1 MTFVP
6 VDQDARERARRDHAT
21 SFVLEAGAGTGKTT
35 LLVDRIE
42 QIVRS
47 GAARLDEIAAV
58 TFTENA
64 ATTMKLRLRERLE
77 RTRADLGRPPE
88 ERRRADA
95 ALEVLERAQVSTIH
109 ALCAA
114 LLVERPLECG
124 VPPGF
129 RVADDAE
136 MDILFAEAWDAW
148 LTERLVAGDPTLMA
162 AVDSGIPLEA
172 DGWGERTSLRG
183 LARTL
188 VDQRDLRPL
197 VAETGVDPA
206 AWRRDLQAQAERAR
220 ALLTLV
226 REGDALGA
234 RLGAMVEFAAAAERF
249 EGDALASYLRTLAIV
264 PRNFGH
270 KAHWTTPEALEEARA
285 IAAWTSQAL
294 AAWKGAS
301 SAALHARLVKAVLE
315 VVAGYE
321 ARKKER
327 GVLDFLDLLVKA
339 RDALR
344 DSEAVRRYFRE
355 RFRVVIIDEFQDTD
369 PLQVEVA
376 ELLTGGRPGA
386 LVVVGDAK
394 QSIYRFRRADVAL
407 FRRVAA
413 EAAAR
418 PGHAVLHLTQN
429 FRSRAAILR
438 FVNRA
443 FGALITPSDEAG
455 QPEYE
460 AIAPPPGLS
469 EDPSVIA
476 LRFDAPFAEG
486 EDLLRAE
493 ARALTAFLAEVAAG
507 AHHVRDPHTGV
518 DRPSRAGDVMVL
530 ARRLTQMRPLEEA
543 LESAGLRFTIE
554 GGKSFFDRQ
563 EVHEVLAVLRALDD
577 PSDRV
582 SLVAALRSSF
592 CGVSDRDIVAYA
604 LTGGVLSIQERGVRE
619 AGGAAMGG
627 FRGGRER
634 PSELGVS
641 APPEVEDV
649 ALAPALTLL
658 GTLHRL
664 RTSLSVPALIER
676 LYDET
681 RILAALTGTR
691 RGEAQVANLEKVVVL
706 ARKASDLGVLTVR
719 GFIRLLQERIR
730 TAREEPDLPST
741 RPGDPETIRILSIH
755 KAKGME
761 APVVALYDTADDY
774 RTPVDLVAQWAEG
787 TIAVGFRDGCQPPG
801 WDVLSAREK
810 VRAGAEARRLLYVAC
825 TRARDL
831 LVVPA
836 PPRDARVGAFWKD
849 LIAQLPSRSDGDVR
863 VVAAG
868 EPPTAERDER
878 GGDLRE
884 LSEAGG
890 GDAAGAHWD
899 ARRAELLEAAG
910 HRPFVPASVTRAAL
924 RQAPPA
930 VAIAG
935 PAGGRDFGSLVHR
948 ILEWVPLGE
957 PERVR
962 GMAEALAPSFGLDE
976 SAADRA
982 ATAAERAL
990 ALPVMQRARAATRV
1004 WRELPLWFP
1013 EGAELLEGVIDLV
1026 FEEDGALVL
1035 VDYKTDGIA
1044 AEQAL
1049 AQAAHHAPQ
1058 LQLYGRG
1065 LAQALGLPVRERLVL
1080 FTTLGQVVAV

>member
-1 MTFVP
+1 VTFVP
-6 VDQDARERARRDHAT
+6 VDQDARERARRDHGT

-77 RTRADLGRPPE
+77 RARSDTDRPAE
-88 ERRRADA
+88 ERRRAEA

-136 MDILFAEAWDAW
+136 MDILFAEAWEEW
-148 LTERLVAGDPTLMA
+148 ITSRLVAGDATLMA

-172 DGWGERTSLRG
+172 DGWGERSSLRG

-197 VAETGVDPA
+197 VAENPVDPA
-206 AWRRDLQAQAERAR
+206 AWRRDLQAQAARAR
-220 ALLTLV
+220 GLLTHV

-234 RLGAMVEFAAAAERF
+234 RLGAMVEFAAAADRF
-249 EGDALASYLRTLAIV
+249 EGEALASYLRTMAVV
-264 PRNFGH
+264 PRHFGH
-270 KAHWTTPEALEEARA
+270 KGHWTTPDTLEDARA
-285 IAAWTSQAL
+285 IGAWTSQTL

-301 SAALHARLVKAVLE
+301 SAALHARLVRAVLE

-376 ELLTGGRPGA
+376 QLLTGGRPGA

-394 QSIYRFRRADVAL
+394 QSIYRFRRAEVAL
-407 FRRVAA
+407 FRRIAA

-443 FGALITPSDEAG
+443 FAALLTPSDEAG

-469 EDPSVIA
+469 EEASVIA
-476 LRFDAPFAEG
+476 LRFEAPFAEG

-493 ARALTAFLAEVAAG
+493 ARALAAFLAEVAAG
-507 AHHVRDPHTGV
+507 GHQVRDPHTGV

-582 SLVAALRSSF
+582 SLVAALRSSL

-604 LTGGVLSIQERGVRE
+604 LS
-619 AGGAAMGG
+619 GGALWI
-627 FRGGRER
+627 REPGRHEPLDI
-634 PSELGVS
+634 PSADTV
-641 APPEVEDV
+641 
-649 ALAPALTLL
+649 APALELL
-658 GTLHRL
+658 SDLHEL
-664 RTSLSVPALIER
+664 RTSLSVPALIEL
-676 LYDET
+676 LYDKT

-755 KAKGME
+755 KAKGLE

-774 RTPVDLVAQWAEG
+774 RTPVDLVAQWEEG

-825 TRARDL
+825 TRARDI
-831 LVVPA
+831 LVVPS
-836 PPRDARVGAFWKD
+836 PPKDARVGAFWKD
-849 LIAQLPSRSDGDVR
+849 LIAQLPARSDADVR
-863 VVAAG
+863 VVDAG
-868 EPPTAERDER
+868 DPPAAEREER
-878 GGDLRE
+878 GGELRE

-899 ARRAELLEAAG
+899 ARRAELLESAG

-924 RQAPPA
+924 RQAPAA
-930 VAIAG
+930 VTIAAA
-935 PAGGRDFGSLVHR
+935 AGGRDFGSLVHR

-962 GMAEALAPSFGLDE
+962 GMAEALAPSFGLDA
-976 SAADRA
+976 SAAGRA

-1026 FEEDGALVL
+1026 FEEDGALVI

-1065 LAQALGLPVRERLVL
+1065 LAQALGRPVRERLVL
-1080 FTTLGQVVAV
+1080 FTSVSQVVAV

>member
-1 MTFVP
+1 VTFVP
-6 VDQDARERARRDHAT
+6 VDQDARERARLDHGT

-77 RTRADLGRPPE
+77 RARGDLARPAE

-114 LLVERPLECG
+114 LLGERPLECG

-136 MDILFAEAWDAW
+136 MDILFAEAWDEW
-148 LTERLVAGDPTLMA
+148 LTARLVAGDATLMA

-172 DGWGERTSLRG
+172 DGWGERSSLRG

-197 VAETGVDPA
+197 VAESPVAPA
-206 AWRRDLQAQAERAR
+206 AWRRDLQAQAARAR
-220 ALLTLV
+220 TLLGLV
-226 REGDALGA
+226 RDGDALGA
-234 RLGAMVEFAAAAERF
+234 RLGAMVDFAAAADRL
-249 EGDALASYLRTLAIV
+249 EGDALASFLRTLAII

-270 KAHWTTPEALEEARA
+270 KAHWTSPEALEEGRA
-285 IAAWTSQAL
+285 IAAWTSQAV
-294 AAWKGAS
+294 ATWKAAS
-301 SAALHARLVKAVLE
+301 SAALHARLVRAVLE
-315 VVAGYE
+315 VVAGYD

-344 DSEAVRRYFRE
+344 RSEAVRRYFRE
-355 RFRVVIIDEFQDTD
+355 RFRAVIIDEFQDTD

-394 QSIYRFRRADVAL
+394 QSIYRFRRAEVAL
-407 FRRVAA
+407 FRRTAVAA
-413 EAAAR
+413 ASR

-443 FGALITPSDEAG
+443 FASLITLSDEAG

-460 AIAPPPGLS
+460 AIAPPPGLR
-469 EDPSVIA
+469 EEPSVIA
-476 LRFDAPFAEG
+476 LRFDAPYAEG

-493 ARALTAFLAEVAAG
+493 ARALTAFLADVAAG
-507 AHHVRDPHTGV
+507 AHPVRDPHTGV
-518 DRPSRAGDVMVL
+518 ERPSRAGDVMVL
-530 ARRLTQMRPLEEA
+530 ARRLTQLRPLEEA
-543 LESAGLRFTIE
+543 LESAGLHFTIE

-604 LTGGVLSIQERGVRE
+604 LS
-619 AGGAAMGG
+619 GAALWLGAPG
-627 FRGGRER
+627 ERAGR
-634 PSELGVS
+634 PGADTV
-641 APPEVEDV
+641 
-649 ALAPALTLL
+649 APALALL
-658 GTLHRL
+658 EDLHRR
-664 RTSLSVPALIER
+664 RTALSVPALVER

-706 ARKASDLGVLTVR
+706 ARRASDLGVLTVR

-741 RPGDPETIRILSIH
+741 RPGDPDTIRILSIH
-755 KAKGME
+755 KAKGLE

-825 TRARDL
+825 TRARDI
-831 LVVPA
+831 LVVPS
-836 PPRDARVGAFWKD
+836 PPRDARVGSFWKD
-849 LIAQLPSRSDGDVR
+849 LIAQLSARSDADVR
-863 VVAAG
+863 VVDAG
-868 EPPTAERDER
+868 DPPAAEREER

-924 RQAPPA
+924 RQAPAA
-930 VAIAG
+930 VAIA
-935 PAGGRDFGSLVHR
+935 AASGGRDFGSLVHR

-962 GMAEALAPSFGLDE
+962 GMADALAPSFGLDAL
-976 SAADRA
+976 SAERA
-982 ATAAERAL
+982 AAAAERAL

-1026 FEEDGALVL
+1026 FEEDGALVI

-1065 LAQALGLPVRERLVL
+1065 LAQALGRPVRERLVL
-1080 FTTLGQVVAV
+1080 FTSVGQVVAV

>member
-1 MTFVP
+1 MTFIP
-6 VDQDARERARRDHAT
+6 VDQDARERARRDHGT

-77 RTRADLGRPPE
+77 RARADADRPAE

-114 LLVERPLECG
+114 ILGERPLECG

-136 MDILFAEAWDAW
+136 MDILFAEAWEEW
-148 LTERLVAGDPTLMA
+148 LTGRLVAGDATLMA

-172 DGWGERTSLRG
+172 DGWGERSSLRG

-188 VDQRDLRPL
+188 VDQRDLKPL
-197 VAETGVDPA
+197 VAENPVDPA
-206 AWRRDLQAQAERAR
+206 AWRRDLQAQAARAR
-220 ALLTLV
+220 ALLTHV
-226 REGDALGA
+226 RDGDALGA
-234 RLGAMVEFAAAAERF
+234 RLGAMVEFAAKADRV
-249 EGDALASYLRTLAIV
+249 EGDALASYLRTMAVV
-264 PRNFGH
+264 PRHFGH
-270 KAHWTTPEALEEARA
+270 KAHWDTPETLEEARA
-285 IAAWTSQAL
+285 IAAWTSQTL
-294 AAWKGAS
+294 AAWKAAS
-301 SAALHARLVKAVLE
+301 SAALHARLVNAVLE

-344 DSEAVRRYFRE
+344 DSEAVRRYFQE

-376 ELLTGGRPGA
+376 ELLTGGHAGA

-407 FRRVAA
+407 FRRIAA

-443 FGALITPSDEAG
+443 FAVLITPSDEAG

-469 EDPSVIA
+469 EDASVIA
-476 LRFDAPFAEG
+476 LRFEAPFAEG

-493 ARALTAFLAEVAAG
+493 AHALAAFLAEVAAG
-507 AHHVRDPHTGV
+507 AHQVRDPHTGV

-604 LTGGVLSIQERGVRE
+604 LS
-619 AGGAAMGG
+619 GGALW
-627 FRGGRER
+627 
-634 PSELGVS
+634 LG
-641 APPEVEDV
+641 APAPDAPTPGAETVGP
-649 ALAPALTLL
+649 ALALL

-719 GFIRLLQERIR
+719 GFVRLLQERIR
-730 TAREEPDLPST
+730 TAREEPDLPAT
-741 RPGDPETIRILSIH
+741 RPGDPDTIRILSIH
-755 KAKGME
+755 KAKGLE
-761 APVVALYDTADDY
+761 SRSGRKA
-774 RTPVDLVAQWAEG
+774 RSRSG
-787 TIAVGFRDGCQPPG
+787 
-801 WDVLSAREK
+801 SARAASR
-810 VRAGAEARRLLYVAC
+810 RAGTCCPLGRRCARLR
-825 TRARDL
+825 R
-831 LVVPA
+831 
-836 PPRDARVGAFWKD
+836 
-849 LIAQLPSRSDGDVR
+849 
-863 VVAAG
+863 
-868 EPPTAERDER
+868 R
-878 GGDLRE
+878 GG
-884 LSEAGG
+884 SSTS
-890 GDAAGAHWD
+890 
-899 ARRAELLEAAG
+899 
-910 HRPFVPASVTRAAL
+910 PA
-924 RQAPPA
+924 
-930 VAIAG
+930 
-935 PAGGRDFGSLVHR
+935 
-948 ILEWVPLGE
+948 
-957 PERVR
+957 
-962 GMAEALAPSFGLDE
+962 
-976 SAADRA
+976 
-982 ATAAERAL
+982 
-990 ALPVMQRARAATRV
+990 RARATCSSSPRPRRTRA
-1004 WRELPLWFP
+1004 WARSGRTSSPSSPRAPTRTCAWWTPAIPRSWSARSAEASCASCPKP
-1013 EGAELLEGVIDLV
+1013 GAAMRRARTGTP
-1026 FEEDGALVL
+1026 GA
-1035 VDYKTDGIA
+1035 A
-1044 AEQAL
+1044 S
-1049 AQAAHHAPQ
+1049 
-1058 LQLYGRG
+1058 
-1065 LAQALGLPVRERLVL
+1065 
-1080 FTTLGQVVAV
+1080 

>member
-1 MTFVP
+1 VSFTP
-6 VDQDARERARRDHAT
+6 VDQDARERARRDHGT

-42 QIVRS
+42 SLVRT
-47 GAARLDEIAAV
+47 GTARLDQIAAV

-77 RTRADLGRPPE
+77 RARADLGRPAE
-88 ERRRADA
+88 ERGRAEA

-114 LLVERPLECG
+114 LLGERPLECG

-136 MDILFAEAWDAW
+136 MDVLFAEAWDEW
-148 LTERLVAGDPTLMA
+148 MTERLVAGDATLMA
-162 AVDSGIPLEA
+162 AVDSGIPIQA
-172 DGWGERTSLRG
+172 DGWGERSSLRG

-197 VAETGVDPA
+197 VAEATLDA
-206 AWRRDLQAQAERAR
+206 TAWRRDLLAQAAR
-220 ALLTLV
+220 AGALLDKV
-226 REGDALGA
+226 KDGDALGA
-234 RLGAMVEFAAAAERF
+234 RLLALVTFAAGAEGL
-249 EGDALASYLRTLAIV
+249 EGEALVTYLRTLSIV
-264 PRNFGH
+264 PRHFGH
-270 KAHWTTPEALEEARA
+270 KGHWATPEALDEGRA
-285 IAAWTSQAL
+285 IAAWTGQAA
-294 AAWKGAS
+294 AAWKAAS
-301 SAALHARLVKAVLE
+301 SAALHGRLVRSVLE
-315 VVAGYE
+315 VVARYD
-321 ARKKER
+321 ARKRER
-327 GVLDFLDLLVKA
+327 GVLDFLDLLLLA
-339 RDALR
+339 RDALAR
-344 DSEAVRRYFRE
+344 SEAVRRHFRE
-355 RFRVVIIDEFQDTD
+355 RFRFVIIDEFQDTD

-376 ELLTGGRPGA
+376 ELLTDGRPGA

-394 QSIYRFRRADVAL
+394 QSIYRFRRADVSL
-407 FRRVAA
+407 FRRIST
-413 EAAAR
+413 EAASRA
-418 PGHAVLHLTQN
+418 GHGVLHLTQN
-429 FRSRAAILR
+429 FRSRPAILR

-443 FGALITPSDEAG
+443 FAALITPSDEAG
-455 QPEYE
+455 QPAYE

-469 EDPSVIA
+469 EEPSVLA
-476 LRFDAPFAEG
+476 LRFDAPFADG

-493 ARALTAFLAEVAAG
+493 ARALSALVSDLARGGHV
-507 AHHVRDPHTGV
+507 VRDVQTGA

-543 LESAGLRFTIE
+543 LEAAGLRFTVE

-577 PSDRV
+577 PSDRL

-604 LTGGVLSIQERGVRE
+604 L
-619 AGGAAMGG
+619 AGGGLWIGGEPGGEAPESAAT
-627 FRGGRER
+627 
-634 PSELGVS
+634 V
-641 APPEVEDV
+641 
-649 ALAPALTLL
+649 APALALL
-658 GTLHRL
+658 GELHRR

-719 GFIRLLQERIR
+719 GFIRLLEERIR
-730 TAREEPDLPST
+730 TAREEPDLPVT
-741 RPGDPETIRILSIH
+741 RPGDPDTVRILSIH
-755 KAKGME
+755 KAKGLE

-787 TIAVGFRDGCQPPG
+787 TIAVGFREGCQPPG
-801 WDVLSAREK
+801 WDVLSAKEK
-810 VRAGAEARRLLYVAC
+810 VRSNAEARRLLYVAC

-831 LVVPA
+831 LVVPR
-836 PPRDARVGAFWKD
+836 PPADARVGAFWKD
-849 LIAQLPSRSDGDVR
+849 LIAQLPSQSDADVR
-863 VVAAG
+863 IVQAG
-868 EPPTAERDER
+868 DPPAAEREER
-878 GGDLRE
+878 IADLRE
-884 LSEAGG
+884 LAEAGG
-890 GDAAGAHWD
+890 EDTAGARWDAA
-899 ARRAELLEAAG
+899 RRDLVESASY
-910 HRPFVPASVTRAAL
+910 RPFLPTSVTRAAL
-924 RQAPPA
+924 RQAPAA
-930 VAIAG
+930 VIAVG
-935 PAGGRDFGSLVHR
+935 AAGGRDFGSLVHR

-957 PERVR
+957 PERAR
-962 GMAEALAPSFGLDE
+962 GMAEALAPSFGLD
-976 SAADRA
+976 AAAAARA
-982 ATAAERAL
+982 AEAAERAL
-990 ALPVMQRARAATRV
+990 ALPVMQRARAAARV

-1013 EGAELLEGVIDLV
+1013 EGGELLEGVIDLV
-1026 FEEDGALVL
+1026 FEEDGALVI

-1065 LAQALGLPVRERLVL
+1065 LAQALGRPVRERLVL
-1080 FTTLGQVVAV
+1080 FTTLGQVVPV

>member
-1 MTFVP
+1 MSFLP
-6 VDQDARERARRDHAT
+6 VDQEARERARREHGT

-35 LLVDRIE
+35 LLIDRIE
-42 QIVRS
+42 SLIRT
-47 GAARLDEIAAV
+47 GAARLDEVAAV

-77 RTRADLGRPPE
+77 RARADRGRPAE

-114 LLVERPLECG
+114 ILGERPLECG

-136 MDILFAEAWDAW
+136 MDLVFAEAWEEW
-148 LTERLVAGDPTLMA
+148 LTERLVAGDATLMA

-172 DGWGERTSLRG
+172 EGWGERTSLRG

-197 VAETGVDPA
+197 MAEGGIDFT
-206 AWRRDLQAQAERAR
+206 AWRRDLEAQADRAR
-220 ALLTLV
+220 ALLPKAKD
-226 REGDALGA
+226 GDVLGA
-234 RLGAMVEFAAAAERF
+234 HLGAFVAFADEALRVEGE
-249 EGDALASYLRTLAIV
+249 ALAAHLRTMPVIR
-264 PRNFGH
+264 RNFGH
-270 KAHWTTPEALEEARA
+270 KGHWSSPEALEEGRA
-285 IAAWTSQAL
+285 VATWTSQAT
-294 AAWKGAS
+294 AAWKAAS
-301 SAALHARLVKAVLE
+301 SAALHGRLVKAVLD
-315 VVAGYE
+315 VVARYE
-321 ARKKER
+321 AKKRER
-327 GVLDFLDLLVKA
+327 GVLDFLDLLAKA
-339 RDALR
+339 RDALKK
-344 DSEAVRRYFRE
+344 SEAVRRYFRE
-355 RFRVVIIDEFQDTD
+355 RFRFVIIDEFQDTD

-394 QSIYRFRRADVAL
+394 QSIYRFRRAEVAL
-407 FRRVAA
+407 FRRISA
-413 EAAAR
+413 EAATR
-418 PGHAVLHLTQN
+418 PGHGVLHLTQN
-429 FRSRAAILR
+429 FRSRPAILR

-443 FGALITPSDEAG
+443 FATLITASEEGG
-455 QPEYE
+455 QPAYE
-460 AIAPPPGLS
+460 PIAPPPGLS
-469 EDPSVIA
+469 DEPSVIA
-476 LRFDAPFAEG
+476 LRFEAPFAEG

-493 ARALTAFLAEVAAG
+493 ARALSAFVAETAAG
-507 AHHVRDPHTGV
+507 AHLVRDPQTGV

-543 LESAGLRFTIE
+543 FEAAGLRFTLE

-604 LTGGVLSIQERGVRE
+604 LGGGVLWI
-619 AGGAAMGG
+619 
-627 FRGGRER
+627 GR
-634 PSELGVS
+634 
-641 APPEVEDV
+641 PPED
-649 ALAPALTLL
+649 APAAESVGPALRLL
-658 GTLHRL
+658 GELHRL
-664 RTSLSVPALIER
+664 RTSLSVPALVER

-719 GFIRLLQERIR
+719 GFIRLLQDRIR
-730 TAREEPDLPST
+730 TAREEPDLPTT
-741 RPGDPETIRILSIH
+741 RPGDPDTVRVLSIH
-755 KAKGME
+755 KAKGLE
-761 APVVALYDTADDY
+761 APVVALYDTADDA
-774 RTPVDLVAQWAEG
+774 RASVDLVSQWAEG
-787 TIAVGFRDGCQPPG
+787 TVAVGFREGCRPPG
-801 WDVLSAREK
+801 WDVLSAREA
-810 VRAGAEARRLLYVAC
+810 VRAGAEGRRLLYVAC

-836 PPRDARVGAFWKD
+836 PPKDARLGAFWKD
-849 LIAQLPSRSDGDVR
+849 LIAMLPAHSDADVR
-863 VVAAG
+863 VVEAG
-868 EPPTAERDER
+868 EPPTVEREER
-878 GGDLRE
+878 GTDLRL
-884 LSEAGG
+884 LSEAEG
-890 GDAAGAHWD
+890 GDAAGELWD
-899 ARRAELLEAAG
+899 ARRRDLVETAA
-910 HRPFVPASVTRAAL
+910 HRPYVPSSVTRAAL
-924 RQAPPA
+924 RQAPPP
-930 VAIAG
+930 VTVEPSLAG
-935 PAGGRDFGSLVHR
+935 PSSGRDFGSLVHR
-948 ILEWVPLGE
+948 LLEWVPLEE

-962 GMAEALAPSFGLDE
+962 GMADALAPSFGLDPAAAQR
-976 SAADRA
+976 AAD
-982 ATAAERAL
+982 AAERAL
-990 ALPVMQRARAATRV
+990 ALPVMQRARAAARV

-1026 FEEDGALVL
+1026 FEEDGALVV

-1044 AEQAL
+1044 PGQAL

-1065 LAQALGLPVRERLVL
+1065 LAQALGRPVRERLVL
-1080 FTTLGQVVAV
+1080 FTSIGQVVAV

>member
-6 VDQDARERARRDHAT
+6 VDQDARERARRDHGT
-21 SFVLEAGAGTGKTT
+21 SLVLEAGAGTGKTT

-77 RTRADLGRPPE
+77 RARGDPARPAE
-88 ERRRADA
+88 ERGRADA

-114 LLVERPLECG
+114 LLGERPLECG

-136 MDILFAEAWDAW
+136 MDILFAEAWDEW
-148 LTERLVAGDPTLMA
+148 LTARLVAGDATLMA

-172 DGWGERTSLRG
+172 DGWGERSSLRG

-197 VAETGVDPA
+197 VAESPVDPA
-206 AWRRDLQAQAERAR
+206 AWRRDLQARAARAR

-234 RLGAMVEFAAAAERF
+234 RLGALVDFAVAADRL
-249 EGDALASYLRTLAIV
+249 EGDALASHLRTLALV

-270 KAHWTTPEALEEARA
+270 KAHWTTPEALEEGRA
-285 IAAWTSQAL
+285 IAAWTSQAA
-294 AAWKGAS
+294 AAWKAAS
-301 SAALHARLVKAVLE
+301 SAALHARLVRAVLE

-344 DSEAVRRYFRE
+344 GSEAVRRYFRE
-355 RFRVVIIDEFQDTD
+355 RFRAVIIDEFQDTD

-394 QSIYRFRRADVAL
+394 QSIYRFRRAEVAL
-407 FRRVAA
+407 FRRM
-413 EAAAR
+413 AAAAASR

-443 FGALITPSDEAG
+443 FTSLITPSDEAG
-455 QPEYE
+455 QPAYE
-460 AIAPPPGLS
+460 AIAPPPGLR
-469 EDPSVIA
+469 EEPSVVA

-507 AHHVRDPHTGV
+507 AHPVRDPHTGV
-518 DRPSRAGDVMVL
+518 ERPSRAGDVMVL

-582 SLVAALRSSF
+582 SLVAALRSSL

-604 LTGGVLSIQERGVRE
+604 LS
-619 AGGAAMGG
+619 GGALW
-627 FRGGRER
+627 
-634 PSELGVS
+634 LG
-641 APPEVEDV
+641 APGSDASTPGAETV
-649 ALAPALTLL
+649 APALVFLA
-658 GTLHRL
+658 TLHRL

-755 KAKGME
+755 KAKGLE

-831 LVVPA
+831 LVVPS
-836 PPRDARVGAFWKD
+836 PPKDARVGAFWKD
-849 LIAQLPSRSDGDVR
+849 LIAQLPARSDADVR
-863 VVAAG
+863 VVDAG
-868 EPPTAERDER
+868 DPPVAEREER

-890 GDAAGAHWD
+890 ADAAGAHWD

-924 RQAPPA
+924 RQAPAA
-930 VAIAG
+930 VAIA
-935 PAGGRDFGSLVHR
+935 AATGGRDFGSLVHR
-948 ILEWVPLGE
+948 ILEWVPLDE

-962 GMAEALAPSFGLDE
+962 GMAEALAPSFGLDAL
-976 SAADRA
+976 SAERA
-982 ATAAERAL
+982 AAAAERAL

-1013 EGAELLEGVIDLV
+1013 EGPELLEGVIDLV
-1026 FEEDGALVL
+1026 FEEDGALVI

-1065 LAQALGLPVRERLVL
+1065 LAQALGRPVRERLVL
-1080 FTTLGQVVAV
+1080 FTSVGQVVAV

>member
-1 MTFVP
+1 MTFIP
-6 VDQDARERARRDHAT
+6 VDQDARERARRDHGT

-77 RTRADLGRPPE
+77 RARSDADRPAE

-109 ALCAA
+109 ALCTAF
-114 LLVERPLECG
+114 LVERPLECG

-129 RVADDAE
+129 RVADEAE

-148 LTERLVAGDPTLMA
+148 LAGRLVAGDPTLMA

-172 DGWGERTSLRG
+172 KGWGERSSLRG

-197 VAETGVDPA
+197 VEENPVDPA
-206 AWRRDLQAQAERAR
+206 AWRRDLQAQAVRAR
-220 ALLTLV
+220 DLLTHV
-226 REGDALGA
+226 RDGDALGA
-234 RLGAMVEFAAAAERF
+234 RLGAMVEFADAADRF
-249 EGDALASYLRTLAIV
+249 EGDALASYLRTMAVV

-270 KAHWTTPEALEEARA
+270 KAHWTTPETLEEAHG
-285 IAAWTSQAL
+285 IAAWTSQTL
-294 AAWKGAS
+294 AAWKAAS
-301 SAALHARLVKAVLE
+301 SAALHARLVNAVLE

-394 QSIYRFRRADVAL
+394 QSIYRFRRAEVAL

-443 FGALITPSDEAG
+443 FAALIIRSDEAG
-455 QPEYE
+455 QPAYE
-460 AIAPPPGLS
+460 AIGPPPGLS

-476 LRFDAPFAEG
+476 LRFEAPFAEG

-493 ARALTAFLAEVAAG
+493 ARALAAFLAEVAAG
-507 AHHVRDPHTGV
+507 AHQVRDPHTGV

-604 LTGGVLSIQERGVRE
+604 LS
-619 AGGAAMGG
+619 GGALW
-627 FRGGRER
+627 
-634 PSELGVS
+634 LG
-641 APPEVEDV
+641 APAPEAQTPGAETV
-649 ALAPALTLL
+649 APALALL
-658 GTLHRL
+658 GTLHGL

-691 RGEAQVANLEKVVVL
+691 RGETQVANLEKVVVL

-719 GFIRLLQERIR
+719 GFVRLLQERIR
-730 TAREEPDLPST
+730 TAREEPDLPAT
-741 RPGDPETIRILSIH
+741 RPGDPDTVRILSIH
-755 KAKGME
+755 KAKGLE
-761 APVVALYDTADDY
+761 APVVALYDTADDL
-774 RTPVDLVAQWAEG
+774 RTDVDLVAQWAEG
-787 TIAVGFRDGCQPPG
+787 TIAVGFRAGCQPPG

-831 LVVPA
+831 LVIPS
-836 PPRDARVGAFWKD
+836 PPKDARVGAFWKD
-849 LIAQLPSRSDGDVR
+849 LIAQLPARSDADVR
-863 VVAAG
+863 VVDAG
-868 EPPTAERDER
+868 DPPAVEREER
-878 GGDLRE
+878 GGELRE

-910 HRPFVPASVTRAAL
+910 HRPFVPTSVTRAAL
-924 RQAPPA
+924 RQAPAA
-930 VAIAG
+930 VAIA
-935 PAGGRDFGSLVHR
+935 AATGGRDFGSLVHR
-948 ILEWVPLGE
+948 ILEWVPLAE

-962 GMAEALAPSFGLDE
+962 GMAEALAPSFGLDAA
-976 SAADRA
+976 SAARA

-990 ALPVMQRARAATRV
+990 ALPVMQRARAAARV

-1065 LAQALGLPVRERLVL
+1065 LAQALGMPVRERLVL